1 MDEERDENI
10 HFRMIPDGE
19 AEDNVI
25 PAQAD
30 ELRIEKLGQRMTLI
44 TILIPVLIVVI
55 LGIAYLDIKRRVI
68 HTEDTG
74 AETVQHL
81 SEELESRFSSL
92 SLNQAHLQEALAK
105 VQDQT
110 NQSLAK
116 AQVDLKKLDE
126 NLDKTR
132 KSMVSQ
138 KELQTTS
145 NKLSQNLDNLAR
157 STEDIKTQV
166 AVLDQSLPARLDQIE
181 QRATDLGKSLAELKK
196 AFAQIEKNK
205 IDKATLDLALKL
217 EILKTKQAFNVQL
230 EKIQTQIDSL
240 RPKATNRSSKQPAAS
255 QPPAVPKTPQVNGA
269 PGSSDSGK
277 LQEQTIEK

>member
-1 MDEERDENI
+1 MNEERDEDV
-10 HFRMIPDGE
+10 HFRMIPDEE
-19 AEDNVI
+19 ADDNII

-30 ELRIEKLGQRMTLI
+30 ELRIEKLNQRMTLI
-44 TILIPVLIVVI
+44 SILIPVLIVVI

-81 SEELESRFSSL
+81 SDELESRFSNLSL
-92 SLNQAHLQEALAK
+92 SQAHLQEALAK

-116 AQVDLKKLDE
+116 AQVNLKKLDE

-166 AVLDQSLPARLDQIE
+166 DVLDQSLPARLDQIE
-181 QRATDLGKSLAELKK
+181 QHATDLSNRLAELKK
-196 AFAQIEKNK
+196 ALAQIEKNK
-205 IDKATLDLALKL
+205 IDKAALDLALRL
-217 EILKTKQAFNVQL
+217 EILKTKQAFDVQL
-230 EKIQTQIDSL
+230 EKIQAQIESL
-240 RPKATNRSSKQPAAS
+240 KPKATNRSSKQPAS
-255 QPPAVPKTPQVNGA
+255 SRPPAVPRTPQLNGA
-269 PGSSDSGK
+269 PGTSDSGK